1 MNTTSFQ
8 DQSMAEENYEDQLE
22 EHQSLH
28 DQKKYEFITKK
39 STSKNKRSYVPVELS
54 KREDLVRVIEEE
66 KITIK
71 EAAMK
76 LGINYS
82 TAKHIMKTY
91 KKTGEV

>member
-1 MNTTSFQ
+1 MNTTSFC
-8 DQSMAEENYEDQLE
+8 DQSMAEENYEEQLE
-22 EHQSLH
+22 EHQSVREEM
-28 DQKKYEFITKK
+28 KYEFVTKK
-39 STSKNKRSYVPVELS
+39 SNSKNKRSYVPVELS

-71 EAAMK
+71 EAALK

>member
-1 MNTTSFQ
+1 
-8 DQSMAEENYEDQLE
+8 
-22 EHQSLH
+22 
-28 DQKKYEFITKK
+28 
-39 STSKNKRSYVPVELS
+39 VELS

-71 EAAMK
+71 EAAIK

-82 TAKHIMKTY
+82 TAKHIMKTF

>member
-1 MNTTSFQ
+1 MRV
-8 DQSMAEENYEDQLE
+8 ENLE
-22 EHQSLH
+22 EGFEDS
-28 DQKKYEFITKK
+28 KYHREEEKTDTISKK
-39 STSKNKRSYVPVELS
+39 STSKSKRSYVPVELS

-66 KITIK
+66 RITIK
-71 EAAMK
+71 EAALK